1 MKAEAYQ
8 IIRTTFRMEDR
19 EVADAYERM
28 AKERGTFRKREDDV
42 GFIEIGEWAW
52 TIIEL

>member
-8 IIRTTFRMEDR
+8 IVTTTFRREDQD
-19 EVADAYERM
+19 VADAYEQK
-28 AKERGTFRKREDDV
+28 AKERGTFRKREDDT

>member
-19 EVADAYERM
+19 EVADAYEQK
-28 AKERGTFRKREDDV
+28 AKERGTFHSRIEDT

>member
-19 EVADAYERM
+19 QAADEYEKR
-28 AKERGTFRKREDDV
+28 AKERGTFRSRTEDT

-52 TIIEL
+52 VIIEL

>member
-1 MKAEAYQ
+1 MKAEVYQ
-8 IIRTTFRMEDR
+8 TMTTTFRREDQ
-19 EVADAYERM
+19 EAADAYEKK